1 MSRQRFIALIVA
13 AALAISGAL
22 YLSAQRNVRRD
33 THGAA
38 LIPTLAGELNTVTAL
53 SVRRG
58 SAAPTVT
65 VHEKDGRWTVA
76 ERGDYPADVAKLRKL
91 LLALSDAKIVE
102 EKTSN
107 PANFAVIGVEDPSSP
122 AATGAEISVTA
133 RDGKHAVIIGKPVGG
148 GNFARRSGD
157 NASYSVEPGISF
169 ESEPRFWIDSRLLD
183 VAVAGIQRIEVKP
196 AAAPSY
202 TVHRVVAASTNSSAA
217 DAAGSSGT
225 AGSTSPTAAGSTSPT
240 AASSTNSGAAAST
253 NSGAAASSNSGAA
266 GPANSAAAGA
276 SPAASKSDDNF
287 ALDGVPPGRK
297 AADSVQ
303 LAPSPTAF
311 SGLTVDDVTPV
322 GDVDF
327 SKATVATVTLSD
339 GNVIT
344 LSGAVVGDKHWIQV
358 KASKDA
364 ALDAKTAGRAFD
376 VAGYRFDA
384 IFRPLEQ
391 LLVPKETPAAKK
403 TSAATAAG
411 GSAKHPAASKKQSST
426 PTS

>member
-22 YLSAQRNVRRD
+22 YLSAQRNVQRD
-33 THGAA
+33 THGTA

-53 SVRRG
+53 TVRRG

-76 ERGDYPADVAKLRKL
+76 ERSDYPADVAKLRKL

-122 AATGAEISVTA
+122 AATGAEISITA

-148 GNFARRSGD
+148 GNFARRSGG

-169 ESEPRFWIDSRLLD
+169 ESEPRFWIDSPLLD
-183 VAVAGIQRIEVKP
+183 VAVGGIRSIEVKP
-196 AAAPSY
+196 AAGPGY
-202 TVHRVVAASTNSSAA
+202 TVHRVAAVSTNSS
-217 DAAGSSGT
+217 T
-225 AGSTSPTAAGSTSPT
+225 AGATSP
-240 AASSTNSGAAAST
+240 SGAGTPGS
-253 NSGAAASSNSGAA
+253 A
-266 GPANSAAAGA
+266 GTAGA
-276 SPAASKSDDNF
+276 SPVAPKGEDNF
-287 ALDGVPPGRK
+287 ALDGVPAGRK

-303 LAPSPTAF
+303 VAPSPTAF

-344 LSGAVVGDKHWIQV
+344 LGGAVVGDKHWIQV

-364 ALDAKTAGRAFD
+364 ALDARTAGRAFE

-403 TSAATAAG
+403 TPATTAAG
-411 GSAKHPAASKKQSST
+411 DSAKRPAASKKQSST